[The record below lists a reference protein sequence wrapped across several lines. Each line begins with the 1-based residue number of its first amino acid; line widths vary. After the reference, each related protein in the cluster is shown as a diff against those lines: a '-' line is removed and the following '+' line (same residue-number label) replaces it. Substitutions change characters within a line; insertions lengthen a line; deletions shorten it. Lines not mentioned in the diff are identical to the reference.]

1 MGRFNMDFNMDRL
14 NIYAIPKQYRHKR
27 IREKEEEIRGVKLFR
42 DIYKLYKEDIL
53 KYCERNALSAREIFQ
68 SPRCG
73 NNTWVAVTYFD
84 QTIPYNGVI
93 DDSKPSDVMLD
104 ITLEDG
110 KLRFKQTEHTYRL
123 LAEKPPRMTP
133 KTKTAA
139 RAAALA

>member
-1 MGRFNMDFNMDRL
+1 MLLDE
-14 NIYAIPKQYRHKR
+14 YK
-27 IREKEEEIRGVKLFR
+27 KEITAYCVRNGLSAK
-42 DIYKLYKEDIL
+42 KLYESTYGYNDKRV
-53 KYCERNALSAREIFQ
+53 Y
-68 SPRCG
+68 
-73 NNTWVAVTYFD
+73 VTYFD
-84 QTIPYNGVI
+84 PTIPYNGVI